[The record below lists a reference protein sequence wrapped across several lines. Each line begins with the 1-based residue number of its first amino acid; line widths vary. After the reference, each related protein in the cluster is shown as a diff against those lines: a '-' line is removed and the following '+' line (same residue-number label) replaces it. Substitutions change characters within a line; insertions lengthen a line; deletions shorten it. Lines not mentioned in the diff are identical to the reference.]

1 MEEPPHQESLLRYD
15 TWVEEALRH
24 VIRRALSD
32 VADHGLPGKHHF
44 FITFLTSAEGV
55 VLPDHLRAQHPKDMT
70 IVLQHQFRNLRVE
83 DHAFEVMLSFDGV
96 NALVRVP
103 FEAVT
108 AFADPAVNFGLQL
121 KMAPEAS
128 AKVDAEASAQA
139 PASAAGGE
147 LPANRREGDEA
158 PAEKTGEVITLDT
171 FRKK

>member
-1 MEEPPHQESLLRYD
+1 M
-15 TWVEEALRH
+15 
-24 VIRRALSD
+24 
-32 VADHGLPGKHHF
+32 
-44 FITFLTSAEGV
+44 
-55 VLPDHLRAQHPKDMT
+55 LPDHLRAQHPKDMT
-70 IVLQHQFRNLRVE
+70 IVLQHQFWNLRVE

-128 AKVDAEASAQA
+128 AKENAEASAKA

-147 LPANRREGDEA
+147 LPANRREGDEP